1 MGTEPHAAPAPL
13 GDDPGALRR
22 ALIAAGFTLDGVA
35 DCLGPMAAAAL
46 HREQRLPA
54 DLMTREDDSPVATL
68 VRLFAL
74 GLPVNVRQADRALAG
89 WDTARLAAAGL
100 VRVDG
105 SRVTAAYDL
114 RPYGDDSHQ
123 WWVASD
129 LSEVMTG
136 EPLPVDHVLGIGGAS
151 LTLASWTPRRDVRR
165 ALDLGT
171 GCGVQSLHLTGHAAS
186 IVATDTSQRAL
197 DIAAWNAALNG
208 VQWDARRGDLF
219 KPVAGE
225 RFDLIVSNPP
235 FVITPRSEGV
245 PTYEYR
251 DGGRVGDRVVRTL
264 IRELPRHLE
273 PGGVAQLLANWEVPE
288 GADWPDVVGGWFE
301 GTGLDAWVVQRD
313 TQDPAEYAELWSGDG
328 GIRSGTRDYERLY
341 AAWLRDF
348 AERGV
353 AEIGFGV
360 ITVQLPQTRRRPWL
374 DLVEVTGP
382 VRSPMGPA
390 IDAGLR
396 ARTWLAEAGEQRLL
410 DAHLT
415 VAADVTEERHGR
427 PGAEDPSVIV
437 VRQGGGL
444 RRAIRVDTVTA
455 ALVSVCDGELSVGQA
470 LEAIAALLDVPTDR
484 LVAETLPA
492 IHDLVADGLLLT
504 SE

>member
-1 MGTEPHAAPAPL
+1 MPQPAPAPL
-13 GDDPGALRR
+13 ADDPAALRR
-22 ALIAAGFTLDGVA
+22 ALAAARFTLEGVA
-35 DCLGPMAAAAL
+35 DCLGPLASDAL

-54 DLMTREDDSPVATL
+54 DLVTRDDDSPVATL
-68 VRLFAL
+68 IRLFAL
-74 GLPVNVRQADRALAG
+74 GLPVGVRQLDRALAG

-105 SRVTAAYDL
+105 SRVRASYDL
-114 RPYGDDSHQ
+114 RPYGDDHDQ

-151 LTLASWTPRRDVRR
+151 TTLASWTPRRQVRR

-171 GCGVQSLHLTGHAAS
+171 GCGVQSLHLAGHAGE

-197 DIAAWNAALNG
+197 DIAAWNARLNG
-208 VQWDARRGDLF
+208 THWDLRCGDLF
-219 KPVAGE
+219 RPVGGE
-225 RFDLIVSNPP
+225 QFDLVVSNPP
-235 FVITPRSEGV
+235 FVITPRTAGV

-251 DGGRVGDRVVRTL
+251 DGGRVGDGVVRTL
-264 IRELPRHLE
+264 IRELPRHLG
-273 PGGVAQLLANWEVPE
+273 PGGVAQLLANWEVPA
-288 GADWPDVVGGWFE
+288 GSDWKDVVGAWFNR
-301 GTGLDAWVVQRD
+301 TGLDAWVVQRD
-313 TQDPAEYAELWSGDG
+313 TQDPAEYAELWASDG
-328 GIRSGTRDYERLY
+328 GLRAGAAGFEQLY

-348 AERGV
+348 AARGV

-360 ITVQLPQTRRRPWL
+360 ITVQLPEHRRKPWR

-382 VRSPMGPA
+382 VQSPMGPA

-396 ARTWLAEAGEQRLL
+396 ARTWLAETGEQGLL
-410 DAHLT
+410 DAHLR

-427 PGAEDPSVIV
+427 PGADDPSVIV

-444 RRAIRVDTVTA
+444 RKAVKVDTAMA
-455 ALVSVCDGELSVGQA
+455 AFVSVCDGELSTGRA
-470 LEAIAALLDVPTDR
+470 LGAIASLLEVSSDE
-484 LVAETLPA
+484 LVHRSLPV
-492 IHDLVADGLLLT
+492 IHELVADGLLQAVD
-504 SE
+504 